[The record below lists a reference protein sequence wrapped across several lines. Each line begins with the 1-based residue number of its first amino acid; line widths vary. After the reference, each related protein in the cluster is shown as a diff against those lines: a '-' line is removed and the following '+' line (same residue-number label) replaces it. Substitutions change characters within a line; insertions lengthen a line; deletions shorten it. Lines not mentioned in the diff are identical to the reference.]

1 MKVSFPKKSKLDV
14 LSTYGSL
21 NAVLRVFNLSCI
33 YCDGTN
39 LKWSWPIWKIS
50 LILTI
55 VIAVNGLTIYMKI
68 QNFNTDSASQT
79 FKELILI
86 SYLIG
91 YQQYIIDLSLV
102 YKFGRQQYIDYLN
115 KYKEFDN
122 MLGTCYYREMKTSI
136 RNLCYFFTAITV
148 ITETT
153 DYIAWSAY
161 VGSTIPAIYI
171 IDYVYIVVKMLS
183 VLDMISNYTQMF
195 YRLKALADTL
205 EDYYF
210 HCENIPG
217 AAKDLTNRTL
227 STMIHLDCL
236 KSIRFYRLNVI
247 TDLPRLYLL
256 LIEQCDYLNMKHG
269 IRVRYIFSLIM
280 VIKKYFFVI
289 FLLT

>member
-1 MKVSFPKKSKLDV
+1 MKVYFPKKSKLDV

-33 YCDGTN
+33 FRDGTN

-91 YQQYIIDLSLV
+91 YQQYIIDISLV

-115 KYKEFDN
+115 QYKDFDN
-122 MLGTCYYREMKTSI
+122 MLGTCYYKEIKSSI

-161 VGSTIPAIYI
+161 VGSIIPAIYI
-171 IDYVYIVVKMLS
+171 IDYVYIIVKMLS
-183 VLDMISNYTQMF
+183 VLDMISNYTQMW

-217 AAKDLTNRTL
+217 IAKDLTNRTL
-227 STMIHLDCL
+227 STIIHLDCL

-247 TDLPRLYLL
+247 TDLARLYLL

-269 IRVRYIFSLIM
+269 IRVRYIFSLI
-280 VIKKYFFVI
+280 VIFKKYFFV
-289 FLLT
+289 T